1 MNPQDWDQC
10 KRIFCDALDLPRE
23 ERIGLI
29 DRECSQDQELRAQV
43 LKMLAAAADDSSPL
57 DVGAAER
64 VVGRLQLAEPL
75 MAGDIVD
82 RYRVLRCLGQGGTS
96 LVYLAEHAGLQSPR
110 RFAIKVIA
118 SAFFGGQHERFERE
132 CEILATFDH
141 PNIARIIDKGV
152 TQTGWPYLVMDYI
165 DGAPIHQYCVQ
176 KKLAPPEIVRLL
188 LDCCRAVR
196 YIHGNKVV
204 HCDLKPSNILVDSTG
219 SPRILDF
226 GVARL
231 IDPGRRTRSGQT
243 TRGIRPLTPN
253 YASPEQLAGGPLTTS
268 TDIYSLGVVLYESL
282 TGSVPF
288 DHSDFPWTQISER
301 IAEEAPVLPSKA
313 RLSGATSR
321 EDAVFARQ
329 LRGDL
334 DSIVLKALAHDPD
347 RRYRSIDELIDDLN
361 RYLAGEVVRAR
372 RSNWPHRVSK
382 LVRRHRRTMAELLAV
397 GICVA
402 LAIGIAS
409 RYAWQDRRDRET
421 ELRDEYRGMVRSL
434 LGTLPEELPDSA
446 RERGML
452 FDHLSKTI
460 ESVSPNVARD
470 PKMAPDLAEALL
482 KAADLRGNP
491 YHVSLGHVGDARV
504 YYQRAFDLALR
515 CTDARCVDIR
525 ARACLGIG
533 DTYSHP
539 AMRRDPAAAAVWY
552 RRGLGEI
559 LPKSSGFPETAA
571 LAHSRLGMVY
581 QLMGGAE
588 AARTQYREGLALM
601 ARVKDLK
608 PPPDAALRLLWRAGM
623 EPPQVQVAQYAQAV
637 GSLDGLLP
645 ANTRN
650 IRVWRAAIEAHLS
663 LGLSELQAARRSA
676 AGDFASAAALAR
688 QMVTRDPDDT
698 QRHAD
703 LAIALRRSALVP
715 AMEGRIDESNRLRG
729 EATGE
734 LRKSASPVPVPT
746 QQETQAGPACSSMD
760 EQFTEGTA
768 LAPLKAG
775 DLLIANRNSGSGAG
789 TLLVFSPES
798 HEMSVL
804 ATGRY
809 LSDMADV
816 AFSSRTE
823 LYVTGRSLAGSGG
836 IVRLRYDARDGRWLE
851 KPITCGGLL
860 HRPVGIA
867 YGGNHLIVAD
877 ADDYAARLIA
887 VDPVNG
893 WQTLLGRTDTLTE
906 PGKIVHSVAGDYYLS
921 LFWTGE
927 GGPAEIVR
935 FKPNTRQLAVSA
947 SYGSLDTPVALA
959 MTPRGNLIVGNRDWA
974 ANGGSGGIVRIN
986 RRGAQK
992 TVCRSPELARVTA
1005 VAVASEREAWYA
1017 TAAAPFAPASLFK
1030 LDLVTGQSEQIP
1042 IVSGLLGAPSALV
1055 HVR

>member
-1 MNPQDWDQC
+1 MNPENWDQC
-10 KRIFCDALDLPRE
+10 KRIFCDALELPHE
-23 ERIGLI
+23 ERIVLI
-29 DRECSQDQELRAQV
+29 DRECSLDPELRAQV

-188 LDCCRAVR
+188 LDCCRAVQ
-196 YIHGNKVV
+196 YIHGNLVL

-321 EDAVFARQ
+321 EDSVFARQ

-372 RSNWPHRVSK
+372 RSNWPHRVGK

-434 LGTLPEELPDSA
+434 LRTLPEELPDSA

-452 FDHLSKTI
+452 FEHLSQTI
-460 ESVSPNVARD
+460 ESVSPNVAKD
-470 PKMAPDLAEALL
+470 PRMAPDLAEALL

-491 YHVSLGHVGDARV
+491 YHVSLGHVDDARV
-504 YYQRAFDLALR
+504 YYQRAFELALR

-539 AMRRDPAAAAVWY
+539 ALRRDPAAAAGWY
-552 RRGLGEI
+552 RKGLGEI
-559 LPKSSGFPETAA
+559 APKSSGFPETAA
-571 LAHSRLGMVY
+571 LAHGRMGMVY

-588 AARTQYREGLALM
+588 AARTQYREGLALL
-601 ARVKDLK
+601 AAEKDLK
-608 PPPDAALRLLWRAGM
+608 PMDAALTLLWRADM
-623 EPPQVQVAQYAQAV
+623 ESPELQTAMYSQAV
-637 GSLDGLLP
+637 GSLDGLL
-645 ANTRN
+645 ADNARN
-650 IRVWRAAIEAHLS
+650 ISVWRAAIEAHLS
-663 LGLSELQAARRSA
+663 LGLSELQAARRGAAGDLASA
-676 AGDFASAAALAR
+676 AGLAR

-698 QRHAD
+698 QRRAD
-703 LAIALRRSALVP
+703 LAIALRRSALAP
-715 AMEGRIDESNRLRG
+715 AVEGRIDDSNRLRG

-734 LRKSASPVPVPT
+734 LRKSAFQAPAPAR
-746 QQETQAGPACSSMD
+746 QEEQAVPACPSMD
-760 EQFTEGTA
+760 EQFSEGTS
-768 LAPLKAG
+768 LTPLKAG
-775 DLLIANRNSGSGAG
+775 DLLIANRSSGSGAG

-809 LSDMADV
+809 LSDMTDV

-823 LYVTGRSLAGSGG
+823 LYVAGRSLTGSGG

-860 HRPVGIA
+860 HRPVAIA
-867 YGGNHLIVAD
+867 YSGTQLIVGD
-877 ADDYAARLIA
+877 TDDYAARLIG

-893 WQTLLGRTDTLTE
+893 WQTLLGRTGTLTE
-906 PGKIVHSVAGDYYLS
+906 PGKIVRSAAGDYYLT

-935 FKPNTRQLAVSA
+935 YRPNTRQLSVTAR
-947 SYGSLDTPVALA
+947 YGLLDTPVALA
-959 MTPRGNLIVGNRDWA
+959 MTPRGNLIVGNREWA
-974 ANGGSGGIVRIN
+974 ANGGSGGIVRVS
-986 RRGAQK
+986 RRGTQR
-992 TVCRSPELARVTA
+992 TVYRSPELSRVTA
-1005 VAVASEREAWYA
+1005 IAAGSEREAWYA

-1030 LDLVTGQSEQIP
+1030 LDLVTGHSEQIP

-1055 HVR
+1055 YVR